1 MRTKDTNLLEEAY
14 MTIFEKQ
21 KAAKLDPVGKEDED
35 VNNDGKT
42 DKTDEYLKNR
52 RKNITL
58 SKLKKKKKKVVKEDA
73 EMDALAKQD
82 PREAYPDNFDDFEDP
97 EDEVEPEKS
106 DLEKWA
112 DTLESGN
119 KDAMIKA
126 VIDIKRQYK
135 QRDFLKYLN
144 DESKWDVKDLLIDMF
159 FSIADIP
166 YHTDI

>member
-1 MRTKDTNLLEEAY
+1 MRTKDTEMLEEAY
-14 MTIFEKQ
+14 MAIFEKK
-21 KAAKLDPVGKEDED
+21 KAPKLDTVGQEDED
-35 VNNDGKT
+35 VNNDGKK
-42 DKTDEYLKNR
+42 DKTDEYLANR

-58 SKLKKKKKKVVKEDA
+58 SKLKKKKKVVKEDA

-82 PREAYPDNFDDFEDP
+82 PREAYPENFDDYENED
-97 EDEVEPEKS
+97 EEVEPEKS

-144 DESKWDVKDLLIDMF
+144 DESKWDLKDLLIDMF

>member
-1 MRTKDTNLLEEAY
+1 MRTKDTEMLEEAY
-14 MTIFEKQ
+14 MAIFEK
-21 KAAKLDPVGKEDED
+21 KKPAKLDTVGKEDED

-42 DKTDEYLKNR
+42 DKTDEYLANR

-58 SKLKKKKKKVVKEDA
+58 SKLKKKKKVVKEDA

-82 PREAYPDNFDDFEDP
+82 PREAYPENFDDYENED
-97 EDEVEPEKS
+97 EEVEPEKT
-106 DLEKWA
+106 DLENWA
-112 DTLESGN
+112 DTLETGT

-135 QRDFLKYLN
+135 QSDFLNYLN
-144 DESKWDVKDLLIDMF
+144 NEERWGAKDSLIDLF
-159 FSIADIP
+159 FRVADIP

>member
-58 SKLKKKKKKVVKEDA
+58 SNLKKKKKKVVKEDA

-82 PREAYPDNFDDFEDP
+82 SSEMYPNE
-97 EDEVEPEKS
+97 EYADELGNDESEKGE
-106 DLEKWA
+106 LESWA
-112 DTLESGN
+112 DVLESGN
-119 KDAMIKA
+119 KDDMIKS
-126 VIDIKRQYK
+126 VIAIKRQHK
-135 QRDFLKYLN
+135 QSEFLNYLN
-144 DESKWDVKDLLIDMF
+144 DESKWNAKDNLIDLF
-159 FSIADIP
+159 FAVADIP

>member
-1 MRTKDTNLLEEAY
+1 MRTKDTEMLEEAY
-14 MTIFEKQ
+14 MAIFEKK
-21 KAAKLDPVGKEDED
+21 KAAELDTVGKEDED
-35 VNNDGKT
+35 VNNDGKA
-42 DKTDEYLKNR
+42 DGTDEYLANR

-73 EMDALAKQD
+73 ETDALAKQD
-82 PREAYPDNFDDFEDP
+82 PREAWPENFDDFEDP

-112 DTLESGN
+112 DTLESGD

-135 QRDFLKYLN
+135 QSDFLNYLN
-144 DESKWDVKDLLIDMF
+144 DESRWGAKDTLINLF
-159 FSIADIP
+159 FHVADIP